1 MKRRFPQLPI
11 ASIAVVVGSL
21 LVGLS
26 MGPVGAQSALTNGSV
41 TVRSDG
47 AVYLVQ
53 NSKRHWVAT
62 VQITDDELNAY
73 PEAEPI
79 YSGLAPFGSAGASA
93 STGTTTSKTGSGTGT
108 STASKT
114 GTSTSSKTGTT
125 VATKTA
131 TKVASKSSST
141 SSGDPEDE
149 VAEGEVVVN
158 PTSGADRKDP
168 NDPSLAASS
177 SAADPTG
184 KAQPTDSTT
193 CPESH
198 KVKGGFD
205 KKYYDVDRPQYAT
218 AEVEACFRTGKDARD
233 NGYTEA
239 KKS

>member
-1 MKRRFPQLPI
+1 MKRRFTRLPI

-47 AVYLVQ
+47 AVYLIS
-53 NSKRHWVAT
+53 NGMRRWVAT
-62 VQITDDELNAY
+62 VQITDEELNAY

-93 STGTTTSKTGSGTGT
+93 STGTTTSKAGAGTGT

-131 TKVASKSSST
+131 TKVASKSST

-149 VAEGEVVVN
+149 LAEGEVSIN
-158 PTSGADRKDP
+158 PSSGADRKNP
-168 NDPSLAASS
+168 NDPSLAAAS

-184 KAQPTDSTT
+184 KAQPTDETT

-205 KKYYDVDRPQYAT
+205 KKYYDVDRANYPT
-218 AEVEACFRTGKDARD
+218 VEPEMCFRTGKDARD
-233 NGYTEA
+233 NGYTEV
-239 KKS
+239 KKN